1 MPGGRPTKY
10 SEEVLEQA
18 REYIASCVDKVTKY
32 QVGEDKDGNP
42 TYGFKCEVRMPTA
55 EGLASHL
62 GVSRKTLYNWADK
75 NEEFLHI
82 LEAINQE
89 QVKRLIDKGLSGDYN
104 STIAKLV
111 LARHGYKDES
121 RVEDEGAKKQIDEL
135 RKDMREFITDAKT
148 RPTNNTSEGEDGVS

>member
-18 REYIASCVDKVTKY
+18 REYIASCVDKITKY
-32 QVGEDKDGNP
+32 QSGEDKNGNP
-42 TYGFKCEVRMPTA
+42 IYSFKCEVNLPKA
-55 EGLASHL
+55 EGLARYL

-89 QVKRLIDKGLSGDYN
+89 QVERLINKGLSGDYN
-104 STIAKLV
+104 SNIARLV
-111 LARHGYKDES
+111 LAKHGYKQEMDLTSDGE
-121 RVEDEGAKKQIDEL
+121 K
-135 RKDMREFITDAKT
+135 ITGINLIA
-148 RPTNNTSEGEDGVS
+148 PDGT